1 MINLPL
7 NIDYTGKVVVITGA
21 GGLICGA
28 MARAFAQSGAKV
40 AALDL
45 NEDAVKQLADELKA
59 EGLIC
64 EGYKANVLDPDAL
77 KEVHDA
83 VVRDLGECDI
93 LVNGAGGNNPRAT
106 TDNEYQHEAKEGG
119 KSFFDLEAS
128 GVDFVFK
135 LNFQGTLLPTQ
146 AFAKDMVAKKSG
158 AILNI
163 SSMNAYTPLTKI
175 PAYSAAKA
183 GISNF
188 TQWLATHFAG
198 TGIRCNAIAPGFLVS
213 AQNYRLLFNED
224 GTPTARSAK
233 ILNGTPTGRYVDASE
248 LLGATL
254 FLCDDRSASAITGV
268 VLPIDCGFA
277 AYSGV

>member
-7 NIDYTGKVVVITGA
+7 NVDYKDKVVVVTGA

-45 NEDAVKQLADELKA
+45 NEEAVKNLANELKS
-59 EGLIC
+59 EGFIC
-64 EGYKANVLDPDAL
+64 EGYKANVLESESL
-77 KEVHDA
+77 EEVHQA
-83 VVRDLGECDI
+83 VLRDLGTCDI

-106 TDNEYQHEAKEGG
+106 TDNEYHHEAKEGG
-119 KSFFDLEAS
+119 KSFFDLDAS

-146 AFAKDMVAKKSG
+146 VFAKDMVEKKAG
-158 AILNI
+158 CILNI

-213 AQNYRLLFNED
+213 AQNYKLLFNED

-248 LLGATL
+248 LLGGTL
-254 FLCDDRSASAITGV
+254 FLCDDKSASAITGV
-268 VLPIDCGFA
+268 VLPIDCGFS

>member
-1 MINLPL
+1 MANLPL
-7 NIDYTGKVVVITGA
+7 NIDYSGKVVVVTGA

-28 MARAFAQSGAKV
+28 MARAFAESGAKV

-45 NEDAVKQLADELKA
+45 NEDAVKKLADEVKA
-59 EGLIC
+59 DGYIM
-64 EGYKANVLDPDAL
+64 EGYKANVLDLDAL
-77 KEVHDA
+77 KAIHDQ
-83 VVRDLGECDI
+83 VVADLGPCDI

-106 TDNEYQHEAKEGG
+106 TDNEYHHEAWDGCKT
-119 KSFFDLEAS
+119 FFDLDQS

-146 AFAKDMVAKKSG
+146 AFAKDMVEKKSG
-158 AILNI
+158 VILNI

-175 PAYSAAKA
+175 PAYSGAKA

-198 TGIRCNAIAPGFLVS
+198 SGIRCNAIAPGFLVS
-213 AQNYRLLFNED
+213 AQNKALLFNED

-233 ILNGTPTGRYVDASE
+233 ILNGTPTSRFVDADE
-248 LLGATL
+248 LIGATL
-254 FLCDDRSASAITGV
+254 FLCDDKAASAITGV
-268 VLPIDCGFA
+268 ILPVDAGFA

>member
-7 NIDYTGKVVVITGA
+7 NIDYTGKVVVVTGA

-45 NEDAVKQLADELKA
+45 NEDAVKKLADELKA
-59 EGLIC
+59 EGFIC
-64 EGYKANVLDPDAL
+64 EGYKANVLDPEAL
-77 KEVHDA
+77 EAVHQA
-83 VVRDLGECDI
+83 VVADLGPCDI

-158 AILNI
+158 VLQNI
-163 SSMNAYTPLTKI
+163 SSMNAYPPLTKI

-213 AQNYRLLFNED
+213 AQNKALLFNAD

-233 ILNGTPTGRYVDASE
+233 ILAGTPTGRFVDADE

-254 FLCDDRSASAITGV
+254 FLCDDKSASAITGV
-268 VLPIDCGFA
+268 VLPVDAGFA

>member
-1 MINLPL
+1 MIQLPIK
-7 NIDYTGKVVVITGA
+7 IDYTGKTVVITGA

-45 NEDAVKQLADELKA
+45 SEEAVKKLANELQA
-59 EGLIC
+59 EGFVC
-64 EGYKANVLDPDAL
+64 KGYKANVLDAAQL
-77 KEVHDA
+77 EEVHQA
-83 VVRDLGECDI
+83 VLADLGSCDI

-106 TDNEYQHEAKEGG
+106 TDNEYHHEAKEGG
-119 KSFFDLEAS
+119 KSFFDLQVD

-146 AFAKDMVAKKSG
+146 VFAKDMVAKKSG
-158 AILNI
+158 CILNV

-213 AQNYRLLFNED
+213 AQNYKLLYNED

-233 ILNGTPTGRYVDASE
+233 ILSGTPMGRFVDAKE
-248 LLGATL
+248 LLGGTL
-254 FLCDDRSASAITGV
+254 FLCDEQSASAITGV
-268 VLPIDCGFA
+268 VLPIDGGFSS
-277 AYSGV
+277 YSGV

>member
-7 NIDYTGKVVVITGA
+7 HIDYTGKVVVVTGA

-28 MARAFAQSGAKV
+28 MARAFAQCGAKV

-45 NEDAVKQLADELKA
+45 NEDAVKKLAEEVKA
-59 EGLIC
+59 EGFIM
-64 EGYKANVLDPDAL
+64 EGYKANVLDPEAL
-77 KEVHDA
+77 EAVHQA
-83 VVRDLGECDI
+83 VLADLGPCDI

-106 TDNEYQHEAKEGG
+106 TDNEYQHEAKEGS
-119 KSFFDLEAS
+119 KTFFDLDPN

-158 AILNI
+158 CILNI

-198 TGIRCNAIAPGFLVS
+198 TGIRVNGIAPGFLVS
-213 AQNYRLLFNED
+213 AQNKALLFNPD

-233 ILNGTPTGRYVDASE
+233 ILAGTPTGRFVDADE
-248 LLGATL
+248 LLGGTL
-254 FLCDDRSASAITGV
+254 FLCDDKSASAITGV
-268 VLPIDCGFA
+268 VMPIDAGFA

>member
-1 MINLPL
+1 MSNLPL
-7 NIDYTGKVVVITGA
+7 NIDYTGKVVVVTGA

-28 MARAFAQSGAKV
+28 MAAAFARSGAKV

-45 NEDAVKQLADELKA
+45 NEDAVKKLANELKA

-64 EGYKANVLDPDAL
+64 EGYKANVLEPEAL
-77 KEVHDA
+77 ELVHQQ
-83 VVRDLGECDI
+83 VLGDLGPCDI
-93 LVNGAGGNNPRAT
+93 LINGAGGNNPRAT
-106 TDNEYQHEAKEGG
+106 TDNEYQHEAKEGA
-119 KSFFDLEAS
+119 KTFFDLDAA

-146 AFAKDMVAKKSG
+146 AFAKDMVEKKSG
-158 AILNI
+158 VILNI

-213 AQNYRLLFNED
+213 AQNKALLFNED

-233 ILNGTPTGRYVDASE
+233 ILNGTPTARFVDADE
-248 LLGATL
+248 LIGATL
-254 FLCDDRSASAITGV
+254 FLCDNKSASAITGV
-268 VLPIDCGFA
+268 VLPVDAGFA

>member
-1 MINLPL
+1 MSNLPL
-7 NIDYTGKVVVITGA
+7 NIDYTGKVVVVTGA

-28 MARAFAQSGAKV
+28 MARAFAESGAKV

-45 NEDAVKQLADELKA
+45 NEDAVKKLAAEVKA
-59 EGLIC
+59 EGYVM
-64 EGYKANVLDPDAL
+64 EGYKANVLDLDAL
-77 KEVHDA
+77 KAVHA
-83 VVRDLGECDI
+83 QVVADLGPCDI

-106 TDNEYQHEAKEGG
+106 TDNEYQHEAKEGS
-119 KSFFDLEAS
+119 KTFFDLDQS

-146 AFAKDMVAKKSG
+146 AFAVDMVEKKSG
-158 AILNI
+158 VILNI

-213 AQNYRLLFNED
+213 AQNKALLYNED

-233 ILNGTPTGRYVDASE
+233 ILNGTPTGRFVDADE
-248 LLGATL
+248 LIGATL
-254 FLCDDRSASAITGV
+254 FLCDNKSASAITGV
-268 VLPIDCGFA
+268 VLPVDAGFA

>member
-1 MINLPL
+1 MIQLPL
-7 NIDYTGKVVVITGA
+7 NIDYTGTVVVVTGA

-45 NEDAVKQLADELKA
+45 NEDAVKALADELTA
-59 EGLIC
+59 EGFIC
-64 EGYKANVLDPDAL
+64 KGYKANVLDTEAL
-77 KEVHDA
+77 EAVHAA
-83 VVRDLGECDI
+83 VIADLGECDI

-106 TDNEYQHEAKEGG
+106 TSNEYQHEAKEGG
-119 KSFFDLEAS
+119 TSFFDLQAD

-146 AFAKDMVAKKSG
+146 VFAKDLVAKKSG
-158 AILNI
+158 CILNI

-233 ILNGTPTGRYVDASE
+233 ILGGTPMGRYVDASE

-268 VLPIDCGFA
+268 VLPVDCGFA

>member
-7 NIDYTGKVVVITGA
+7 NIDYTGKVVVVTGA

-45 NEDAVKQLADELKA
+45 NEDAVKALAAEVKA
-59 EGLIC
+59 EGFIM
-64 EGYKANVLDPDAL
+64 EGYKANVLEPEAL
-77 KEVHDA
+77 EAVHQQVLA
-83 VVRDLGECDI
+83 DLGPCDI

-146 AFAKDMVAKKSG
+146 TFAKDMVEKKCG
-158 AILNI
+158 VILNI

-213 AQNYRLLFNED
+213 AQNKALLFNED
-224 GTPTARSAK
+224 GTPTARSEK
-233 ILNGTPTGRYVDASE
+233 ILKGTPTGRFVDADE

-254 FLCDDRSASAITGV
+254 FLCDDKSASAITGV
-268 VLPIDCGFA
+268 VLPVDAGFA

>member
-7 NIDYTGKVVVITGA
+7 NVDFSGKVVVVTGA
-21 GGLICGA
+21 GGVLCGD
-28 MARAFAQSGAKV
+28 MARAYAQAGAKV

-45 NEDAVKQLADELKA
+45 NEDAVKKLAEELKA
-59 EGLIC
+59 EGFIC
-64 EGYKANVLDPDAL
+64 EGYKANVLDPVAL
-77 KEVHDA
+77 EEVHQA
-83 VVRDLGECDI
+83 VLKDLGPCDI
-93 LVNGAGGNNPRAT
+93 LVNGAGGNSPKAT
-106 TDNEYQHEAKEGG
+106 TDNEYHHEAKEGG
-119 KSFFDLEAS
+119 KSFFDLDPN

-146 AFAKDMVAKKSG
+146 TFAKDMVERKCG
-158 AILNI
+158 NILNI
-163 SSMNAYTPLTKI
+163 SSMNAYIPLTKS
-175 PAYSAAKA
+175 PAYSAAKS

-213 AQNYRLLFNED
+213 NQNRALLFNED

-233 ILNGTPTGRYVDASE
+233 ILNGTPMGRFVDSEE
-248 LLGATL
+248 LLGGL
-254 FLCDDRSASAITGV
+254 FFLTDDKAASAITGV

>member
-1 MINLPL
+1 MTNLPL
-7 NIDYTGKVVVITGA
+7 NIDYSGKVVVVTGA

-28 MARAFAQSGAKV
+28 MAAAFARSGAKV
-40 AALDL
+40 ALLDL
-45 NEDAVKQLADELKA
+45 NEDAVKELAQELQA
-59 EGLIC
+59 EGCIC
-64 EGYKANVLDPDAL
+64 EGYKTNVLDTEAL
-77 KEVHDA
+77 EQVHQC
-83 VVRDLGECDI
+83 VKNDLGGCDI

-106 TDNEYQHEAKEGG
+106 TDNEYQHEAREGG
-119 KSFFDLEAS
+119 KSFFDLDAN

-146 AFAKDMVAKKSG
+146 VFAKDMVEKGKG
-158 AILNI
+158 CILNI

-213 AQNYRLLFNED
+213 AQNKALLYNDD

-233 ILNGTPTGRYVDASE
+233 ILNGTPMGRFVDAQE

-254 FLCDDRSASAITGV
+254 FLCDEKSASAITGV
-268 VLPIDCGFA
+268 VLPVDAGFA

>member
-1 MINLPL
+1 MNLPL
-7 NIDYTGKVVVITGA
+7 NIDFSGKVVVVTGA

-28 MARAFAQSGAKV
+28 MAKAFAVSGAKV

-45 NEDAVKQLADELKA
+45 NEDAVKKLADELKA
-59 EGLIC
+59 EGYIC
-64 EGYKANVLDPDAL
+64 EGYKANVLDAEEL
-77 KEVHDA
+77 EKVHEA
-83 VVRDLGECDI
+83 VLRDLGKCDI

-119 KSFFDLEAS
+119 KSFFDLDAA

-135 LNFQGTLLPTQ
+135 LNFQGTLIPTQ
-146 AFAKDMVAKKSG
+146 IFAKDMVEGKKG
-158 AILNI
+158 CILNI

-213 AQNYRLLFNED
+213 AQNKSLLFNED

-233 ILNGTPTGRYVDASE
+233 ILRGPPMDRFVDADE

-254 FLCDDRSASAITGV
+254 FLCDERSASAITGV
-268 VLPIDCGFA
+268 VLPVDCGFA